1 MAKAPARQTAA
12 KKATARK
19 AAAKKPA
26 ARKRTAA
33 APQGA
38 PGKPVSNLPVPKRT
52 TLDPDLQKYF
62 AICEEKLGLVPAV
75 LEAYAY
81 KPQRLRNFMA
91 AYNDLMLGESGLS
104 KLEREMIAVVVSCCN
119 RCYYCLVAHGQAVRQ
134 YSGDPTLG
142 EALVMNYRVARLSER
157 HRAMLDFAWKM
168 TATPFDVNEADR
180 QRLRD
185 AGFSA
190 SDLFDIYEVTAFF
203 NYTNRMAHG
212 MEMMPNLD
220 YHVLSR

>member
-1 MAKAPARQTAA
+1 MAKAPAKKSAA
-12 KKATARK
+12 RKPARRTGK
-19 AAAKKPA
+19 AAAK
-26 ARKRTAA
+26 TA

-38 PGKPVSNLPVPKRT
+38 PKGAPGRPASNLPVPTRGR
-52 TLDPDLQKYF
+52 LDPDLKKYF
-62 AICEEKLGLVPAV
+62 EICEEKLGLVPAV

-185 AGFSA
+185 AGFDD

-212 MEMMPNLD
+212 MEMMPNLE
-220 YHVLSR
+220 YHAKSR